1 MKFLRE
7 FLAQPFVTGAIAP
20 SSVFLARRMVEGLE
34 LGKAEAVLEYG
45 PGTGAFTGTILEHL
59 NSTAKFVAIETNA
72 QFAEVFMTRYP
83 RVPLFQDSVANA
95 RTICDRAGILSVDS
109 IVCGLPWATF
119 SESIQLRCLDEIMRV
134 LKPGGRFATFAY
146 VHGLALPSAKRFANL
161 LTIYFSHVS
170 KSPVVWLNVPP
181 AFVYRCRR

>member
-1 MKFLRE
+1 
-7 FLAQPFVTGAIAP
+7 
-20 SSVFLARRMVEGLE
+20 
-34 LGKAEAVLEYG
+34 
-45 PGTGAFTGTILEHL
+45 

-146 VHGLALPSAKRFANL
+146 VPGLALPSGKRFAIL
-161 LTIYFSHVS
+161 LPNYFSLVS
-170 KSPVVWLNVPP
+170 KSPVLWLNVPP
-181 AFVYRCRR
+181 AFVSRCRR